1 MTEPIQQANVSNDE
15 LMTKAL
21 RACGFHVRTL
31 NLAPGQRPQVVGN
44 IDHAA
49 ALFKLAIAGAD
60 SIPEHTLQRAAIVPD
75 ATGGAV

>member
-1 MTEPIQQANVSNDE
+1 MTEQIHQADVSSDE

-44 IDHAA
+44 IDHAV

-60 SIPEHTLQRAAIVPD
+60 SIPEHTPLRAAIVLD
-75 ATGGAV
+75 AIGGAV